1 MMSLS
6 KTLVNEFAYAQQRLL
21 LLFLTIPMRKSMF
34 EGAEGSISVDIK
46 AKRVLNNMV
55 LITLTL
61 ISNIQTELVISIS
74 FNLD

>member
-1 MMSLS
+1 
-6 KTLVNEFAYAQQRLL
+6 
-21 LLFLTIPMRKSMF
+21 MF
-34 EGAEGSISVDIK
+34 EGAERSISVDIK

>member
-1 MMSLS
+1 
-6 KTLVNEFAYAQQRLL
+6 
-21 LLFLTIPMRKSMF
+21 MF
-34 EGAEGSISVDIK
+34 EGAERRISVDIK

-61 ISNIQTELVISIS
+61 LSNIQTELVISIS